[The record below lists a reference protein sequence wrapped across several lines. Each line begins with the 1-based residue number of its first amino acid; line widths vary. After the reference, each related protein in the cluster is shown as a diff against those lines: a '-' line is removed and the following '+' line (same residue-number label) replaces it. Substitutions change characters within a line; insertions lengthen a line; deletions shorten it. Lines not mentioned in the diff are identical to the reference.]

1 MPDQTISA
9 GRPAQEPREP
19 IRIHTSR
26 IEDACIDKDCIED
39 LRVYLTGTSQQ
50 ALEVEWQGQDAQ
62 WPDPR
67 FSPWQGSSVISRG
80 GCGLWCQERAWP
92 RAG

>member
-1 MPDQTISA
+1 MPRPTHSPLTMAA
-9 GRPAQEPREP
+9 GPSGQEGKGP
-19 IRIHTSR
+19 
-26 IEDACIDKDCIED
+26 
-39 LRVYLTGTSQQ
+39 SQQ